1 MPAGEPTAER
11 HVEERIVL
19 GTWGL
24 SGPVEAPDGP
34 AGYPGRPAHCF
45 DEVLDAAYR
54 AGVRWVD
61 TAPGYG
67 AGSGL
72 VRLAAWQRSRGA
84 AFQVVMKPG
93 RPHGPYGPRSDLRIG
108 SLRQEI
114 DAGVELVG
122 PPAAILVKDPPEEA
136 FRDGGLAAVLGELTS
151 AFPGTRVGVATHR
164 LDLVPYLPEASTAPP
179 GNPGPTPGNG
189 PPAHHEPDVARPVV
203 QMEHHAVNRTVAVP
217 AAGHAR
223 QRGWEVWG
231 MQPLAY
237 GFLAGRYGP
246 DTRFA
251 ADDWRSRLPRQA
263 RSALAAGARGFAAS
277 LPPPF
282 ASRSAAECALAWC
295 LTDPSLQRIV
305 VGPRTGAQFASVLR
319 AMSLATDPRFTAYAL
334 SVRRSSLIDP

>member
-1 MPAGEPTAER
+1 MPAGEPTADR
-11 HVEERIVL
+11 HVQVEECVEERIVL

-24 SGPVEAPDGP
+24 SGPVEAADGP
-34 AGYPGRPAHCF
+34 AGYPGRPSHCF

-84 AFQVVMKPG
+84 AFRVVMKPG
-93 RPHGPYGPRSDLRIG
+93 RPHGPGGPRSDLRVG
-108 SLRQEI
+108 SLRREI
-114 DAGVELVG
+114 DAGAELVG
-122 PPAAILVKDPPEEA
+122 PPAAVLVKDPPEEA
-136 FRDGGLAAVLGELTS
+136 FRDGVLAEVLGELAS
-151 AFPGTRVGVATHR
+151 ALPGTRVGVATHR
-164 LDLVPYLPEASTAPP
+164 LDLVPYLPEPAELDARAGAQVQPHAAS
-179 GNPGPTPGNG
+179 
-189 PPAHHEPDVARPVV
+189 PVV

-217 AAGHAR
+217 AAAHAR
-223 QRGWEVWG
+223 RRGWEVWG

-277 LPPPF
+277 LPSPFSSRPP
-282 ASRSAAECALAWC
+282 AECALAWC

-305 VGPRTGAQFASVLR
+305 VGPRTGAQFASVLG
-319 AMSLATDPRFTAYAL
+319 AMSLARDPRFTAHAAAARGAYG
-334 SVRRSSLIDP
+334 VPH

>member
-1 MPAGEPTAER
+1 MSSSMPAGESTEERRAEQ
-11 HVEERIVL
+11 RIVL

-24 SGPVEAPDGP
+24 SGPVEAADGP
-34 AGYPGRPAHCF
+34 AGYPGRPPHCF

-54 AGVRWVD
+54 AGVRWID

-67 AGSGL
+67 AGAGL
-72 VRLAAWQRSRGA
+72 VRLAAWQRSRRA
-84 AFQVVMKPG
+84 AFRVVMKPG
-93 RPHGPYGPRSDLRIG
+93 RPHGPDGPRSDLRIA
-108 SLRQEI
+108 SLRNEI

-122 PPAAILVKDPPEEA
+122 PPAAVLIKDPPEEA
-136 FRDGGLAAVLGELTS
+136 FLDGELTAVLS
-151 AFPGTRVGVATHR
+151 ELASTLPDTRVGVATHR
-164 LDLVPYLPEASTAPP
+164 LDLVPYLPWVPNTAS
-179 GNPGPTPGNG
+179 GNAGPTTKNG
-189 PPAHHEPDVARPVV
+189 PPAHLDMDVANPVI

-217 AAGHAR
+217 AAAHAR
-223 QRGWEVWG
+223 QLGWEVWG

-277 LPPPF
+277 LPPHF
-282 ASRSAAECALAWC
+282 SSRSAAECALAWC
-295 LTDPSLQRIV
+295 FSDPSLQRLV

-319 AMSLATDPRFTAYAL
+319 AMSLATDPRFTAYAAAG
-334 SVRRSSLIDP
+334 R